1 MDFLLSP
8 EVQTLYVK
16 LMGWSSA
23 RADVFAAG
31 IAEAPAHVEAVN
43 PGLSQDETLRLRDD
57 YVAKWKELWLA
68 GGKPR

>member
-8 EVQTLYVK
+8 EGQTLYVK

-23 RADVFAAG
+23 RADVSAPG

-43 PGLSQDETLRLRDD
+43 PGSSQDEMLRLRDD